1 MNEMI
6 SGTSMWSFGSLMM
19 LVFAAL
25 IIVPLLVH
33 LQKGW
38 ISAVVGSA
46 DGSAHRQSRHA
57 VFPRIF
63 RLAKAARKRNQARM
77 TEHACLLTV
86 LAAEF
91 HT

>member
-1 MNEMI
+1 MAI
-6 SGTSMWSFGSLMM
+6 RAADDASFCS
-19 LVFAAL
+19 VDHRA
-25 IIVPLLVH
+25 VLVH

-38 ISAVVGSA
+38 ILAVVGCA
-46 DGSAHRQSRHA
+46 DGSAYRQSRHA
-57 VFPRIF
+57 LFPRIF

-91 HT
+91 PFHA

>member
-19 LVFAAL
+19 LGFGAL

-38 ISAVVGSA
+38 IPAVVGSA

-63 RLAKAARKRNQARM
+63 RVAQSGASDLGHLQVVTRDTSKS
-77 TEHACLLTV
+77 
-86 LAAEF
+86 
-91 HT
+91 